1 MKKSVYVLGL
11 TYFGMHDSCAVLL
24 KDGKVIAA
32 AEEERFSRIKFDRS
46 FPKQSIKW
54 CLKKANISIKDV
66 SYAGYFWQPWKGILN
81 RLYYYSQ
88 TFPSF
93 FKDTKR
99 SSALL
104 DQFKAKYVFE
114 KETGFTGKFY
124 FLNHHITHAA
134 SAFYASG
141 FEKSAI
147 LSIDGTGEKISCWLG
162 FGENGKII
170 PYKTIN
176 WPHSIGQ
183 LYRTATQYL
192 GFNIFSDEYKV
203 MGLAPYG
210 KPKYLNKFRKVAK
223 LKPSGGF
230 EIDLSYIEYHH
241 GKETMYSDKW
251 IKTFGP
257 PRKKGTPIEERHK
270 NIAASI
276 QVRTEESIEH
286 LAKYVMKK
294 GTYDSLCLSGGV
306 AMNSVAIGKL
316 VRSGI
321 AKRIYTSPVS
331 ADAGCALGAAYY
343 IYHHILGNT
352 NSEPL
357 QHAYWGKTFTNEE
370 IKKILMK
377 SGLSYTKLKNP
388 EEKAAQLL
396 AEGHIIG
403 WFQGHSEIGQRALGN
418 RSILADPRD
427 RKMKDRVNKLIK
439 YREPFRPFAPA
450 VLEEFQSDYFD
461 YTNPVPYM
469 TEVHPVKKKKRSEI
483 PAVVHVDGTGRIQT
497 VIKKTNPK
505 FWSLINNFYK
515 ITGVPVVLNTSF
527 NVQGEPIVDSPQDAI
542 KTFLGSG
549 LDDIFL
555 ENYWIQKKQQQ

>member
-1 MKKSVYVLGL
+1 MKKGVYVLGL

-66 SYAGYFWQPWKGILN
+66 AYAGYFWQPWKGLLN
-81 RLYYYSQ
+81 RAYYYFQS
-88 TFPSF
+88 FPSF
-93 FKDTKR
+93 LKDTKR
-99 SSALL
+99 PSALL
-104 DQFKAKYVFE
+104 DQFKAKYVLE
-114 KETGFTGKFY
+114 KETGFTGKFF

-147 LSIDGTGEKISCWLG
+147 LSIDGTGEKVSCWLG
-162 FGENGKII
+162 FGENGKIV

-210 KPKYLNKFRKVAK
+210 KPKYLNKFKKIAK
-223 LKPSGGF
+223 LKPYGKF
-230 EIDLSYIEYHH
+230 EIDLPYIEYHH

-257 PRKKGTPIEERHK
+257 ARKKGAIIEERHK
-270 NIAASI
+270 NIAASV
-276 QVRTEESIEH
+276 QARTEESIEH
-286 LAKYVMKK
+286 LVKYLMKT
-294 GTYDSLCLSGGV
+294 GDYDSLCLAGGV
-306 AMNSVAIGKL
+306 ALNSVAIGRL
-316 VRSGI
+316 ARSGL

-331 ADAGCALGAAYY
+331 GDTGCAFGAAYY
-343 IYHHILGNT
+343 IYHHILGNP

-357 QHAYWGKTFTNEE
+357 QHAYWGRDFTNEE
-370 IKKILMK
+370 IKKVIIKNKLQ
-377 SGLSYTKLKNP
+377 YTKIKNP
-388 EEKAAQLL
+388 EEKAAQLI
-396 AEGHIIG
+396 AKGHVIG
-403 WFQGHSEIGQRALGN
+403 WFQGQSEIGQRALGN

-427 RKMKDRVNKLIK
+427 PKMKDKVNKLIK

-450 VLEEFQSDYFD
+450 ILEEFQTDYFD
-461 YTNPVPYM
+461 YASPVPYM
-469 TEVHPVKKKKRSEI
+469 TEVHPVKKNKRSKI
-483 PAVVHVDGTGRIQT
+483 PSVVHVDGSGRIQT
-497 VIKKTNPK
+497 VMKKTNPK
-505 FWSLINNFYK
+505 FWSLINTFNK
-515 ITGVPVVLNTSF
+515 ITGIPVVLNTSF

-542 KTFLGSG
+542 RTFLGSG

-555 ENYWIQKKQQQ
+555 GDYWVQKNKI

>member
-1 MKKSVYVLGL
+1 MKRGVYVLGL

-66 SYAGYFWQPWKGILN
+66 AYAGYFWQPWKGHLN
-81 RLYYYSQ
+81 RSYYYFQS
-88 TFPSF
+88 FPSF
-93 FKDTKR
+93 LKDTKR
-99 SSALL
+99 PSVLL
-104 DQFKAKYVFE
+104 DQFKAKYILE
-114 KETGFTGKFY
+114 KETGFMGKFF

-134 SAFYASG
+134 SSFYASG

-147 LSIDGTGEKISCWLG
+147 LSIDGTGEKVSCWLG

-183 LYRTATQYL
+183 LYRTTTQYL

-210 KPKYLNKFRKVAK
+210 KTKYLDKFKKIAK
-223 LKPSGGF
+223 LKPHGKF

-241 GKETMYSDKW
+241 GKEIMYSDKW

-257 PRKKGTPIEERHK
+257 ARKKGELIEERHK
-270 NIAASI
+270 NIAASV
-276 QVRTEESIEH
+276 QARTEESIEH
-286 LAKYVMKK
+286 IAKYLMKI
-294 GTYDSLCLSGGV
+294 GNYDSLCLTGGV
-306 AMNSVAIGKL
+306 ALNSVAIGRL
-316 VRSGI
+316 ARAGL

-331 ADAGCALGAAYY
+331 GDAGCAFGAAYY
-343 IYHHILGNT
+343 IYHHILGNPV
-352 NSEPL
+352 SGPL
-357 QHAYWGKTFTNEE
+357 PHAYWGKDFTNEE
-370 IKKILMK
+370 IKKIIIKNDLP
-377 SGLSYTKLKNP
+377 YTMLKNP
-388 EEKAAQLL
+388 EEKAAQLI
-396 AEGHIIG
+396 AKGHIIG
-403 WFQGHSEIGQRALGN
+403 WFQGQSEIGQRALGN

-427 RKMKDRVNKLIK
+427 PKMKDKVNKLIK
-439 YREPFRPFAPA
+439 YREAFRPFAPA
-450 VLEEFQSDYFD
+450 ILEEFQSDYFD
-461 YTNPVPYM
+461 YSYPVPYM
-469 TEVHPVKKKKRSEI
+469 TEVHPVKKNKRSKI
-483 PAVVHVDGTGRIQT
+483 PSVVHVDGSGRIQT
-497 VIKKTNPK
+497 VMKKTNPK
-505 FWSLINNFYK
+505 FWNLINTFNN

-542 KTFLGSG
+542 RTFLGSG

-555 ENYWIQKKQQQ
+555 GNYWIQKK